1 VQTVEDAL
9 RAKGYSEV
17 GHIVE
22 FFGKS
27 PSASRT
33 QSDAVVPA
41 VPAT

>member
-1 VQTVEDAL
+1 
-9 RAKGYSEV
+9 V

-27 PSASRT
+27 PAASRT
-33 QSDAVVPA
+33 QAEVTVPA